1 MPRTIP
7 LRPGQEVVVQHGR
20 EALSGVVVAAV
31 DHPAFGPCVDVE
43 VGGRVRRFVADR
55 VSPTAGPSTN
65 RKRSPRAR
73 EVSR

>member
-1 MPRTIP
+1 MPRTLP
-7 LRPGQEVVVQHGR
+7 LRPGQAVVVQHGR
-20 EALSGVVVAAV
+20 EALSGVVVAPV
-31 DHPAFGPCVDVE
+31 EHPAFGPCVDVE

-55 VSPTAGPSTN
+55 VSPTDGPSVV